1 MHEAIRLVC
10 TSNRCPLHLP
20 PTCTARA
27 HCPST
32 YQQVLWLD
40 VSVDDVE
47 AVEVP
52 EGLGQVVDHAAGV
65 PLRVLSG

>member
-1 MHEAIRLVC
+1 M
-10 TSNRCPLHLP
+10 
-20 PTCTARA
+20 
-27 HCPST
+27 T

-40 VSVDDVE
+40 VPVDDVE

-65 PLRVLSG
+65 PLRVLSGQGQVVKQVPSLQTPAHVINAIYTCSII